1 MEKWANFLSTS
12 LAADAANSDTTI
24 EVASSANVPS
34 LGASDFFRATL
45 TNAGGDREIVKVTG
59 VSGTTWTITRA
70 QESTSALTLQTGDT
84 VVHRLTA
91 AAALAMSTRDSV
103 SLGSPSGSSTTKTV
117 VATAS
122 RASYF
127 NIKWRLLDSAVPAA
141 VPTLVPTTGS
151 TVVEGEVTT
160 AVDGT
165 YTFSFTHNGANRNWY
180 LAVNVGGEWTV
191 SSAISL
197 G

>member
-1 MEKWANFLSTS
+1 MEKFSNFLSTT
-12 LAADAANSDTTI
+12 LAAAAANSDTTI
-24 EVASSANVPS
+24 TVASSANVPS

-45 TNAGGDREIVKVTG
+45 ISSTGAYEIVFVTN
-59 VSGTTWTITRA
+59 VTGTTWTVTRA
-70 QESTSALTLQTGDT
+70 QESTSALTLVIGNT
-84 VVHRLTA
+84 VIHRLTA
-91 AAALAMSTRDSV
+91 GAADAMSTRDTV

-122 RASYF
+122 RAAYF
-127 NIKWRLLDSAVPAA
+127 KMNWRLLDSATPAA
-141 VPTLVPTTGS
+141 VPTLVPPTGS
-151 TVVEGEVTT
+151 TVVEGEVVT
-160 AVDGT
+160 ASDGT

-180 LAVNVGGEWTV
+180 LAVNINGEWTV